1 MTYQVAEMAL
11 VWRSPVTGRRF
22 FSRAAAISAT
32 TRQIIRKRI
41 NDEDSDLPSYLEHEH
56 PEQFEKMFRRL
67 RIKVAKATPTASPST
82 RPAACG
88 SAAPTRGA
96 TGRRLDTEPLCPNP
110 LESVGLRPC

>member
-41 NDEDSDLPSYLEHEH
+41 NDEDSDLPSDLEHEH

-67 RIKVAKATPTASPST
+67 RIKVAKATPTAKKA
-82 RPAACG
+82 RLAAVEAEKKKPLPHGPRQCK
-88 SAAPTRGA
+88 AAQK
-96 TGRRLDTEPLCPNP
+96 PLFD
-110 LESVGLRPC
+110 VGI

>member
-1 MTYQVAEMAL
+1 MAL

-41 NDEDSDLPSYLEHEH
+41 NESSSLPSDLEHEH

-67 RIKVAKATPTASPST
+67 RIKVAKATPTAKKA
-82 RPAACG
+82 RLAAVEAEKKKPLPHGPRQCK
-88 SAAPTRGA
+88 AAQK
-96 TGRRLDTEPLCPNP
+96 PLFD
-110 LESVGLRPC
+110 VGI